1 LKLLPLDNESEHYI
15 QASLDKLFKDP
26 KTIIVAYRLS
36 SICNA
41 DEIIVFNNNSM
52 QEQGIIKSCTKKVL
66 YAKYYNMQFKGID
79 EMIDERDI
87 KDSLVISKR

>member
-1 LKLLPLDNESEHYI
+1 
-15 QASLDKLFKDP
+15 
-26 KTIIVAYRLS
+26 
-36 SICNA
+36 
-41 DEIIVFNNNSM
+41 M

-87 KDSLVISKR
+87 KDSLVIPKR